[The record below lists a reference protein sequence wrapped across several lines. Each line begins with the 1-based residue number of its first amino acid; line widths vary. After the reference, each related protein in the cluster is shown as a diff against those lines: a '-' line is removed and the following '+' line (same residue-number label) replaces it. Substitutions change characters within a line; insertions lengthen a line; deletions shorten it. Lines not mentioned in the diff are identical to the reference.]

1 MSSCHG
7 SAFGRGRV
15 RGSLCLPAKNT
26 EPAAWEDLLHPE
38 TSLSVAEEPGLGSP
52 CLLALPSGLSFPTCT
67 MGSHKSE
74 MMLTGLTLTDIF
86 AFFLHFSQQPGPR
99 SCPRGGLFAGL
110 VFHAF
115 CCYLL
120 LSVDGRVGLRVL
132 GKLWRWL

>member
-74 MMLTGLTLTDIF
+74 MMLTGLTLTVISLPSSCTF
-86 AFFLHFSQQPGPR
+86 HSSLGLAPVLVGAFS
-99 SCPRGGLFAGL
+99 L
-110 VFHAF
+110 VWCFTLSAVIY
-115 CCYLL
+115 CC
-120 LSVDGRVGLRVL
+120 
-132 GKLWRWL
+132 LWMDVWVCVS

>member
-7 SAFGRGRV
+7 SAFGRGRA
-15 RGSLCLPAKNT
+15 RSSLCLPAKNT

-38 TSLSVAEEPGLGSP
+38 TSHSVAEEPGLGSP

-67 MGSHKSE
+67 MGSHTSE
-74 MMLTGLTLTDIF
+74 MMLTGLTLTVMSLPSSCTF
-86 AFFLHFSQQPGPR
+86 HSSLGPR

-115 CCYLL
+115 CCHLL

-132 GKLWRWL
+132 RKL